1 MVIFGKTSAHALSVL
16 SCLAENDGRA
26 MGSAE
31 IASDRGLSRAL
42 TCKVL
47 TQLSGAGLV
56 SGKPGPGGG
65 YKLGKPASTISLMDV
80 AVLFESQGSM
90 SQCPLGGAWCAGSSP
105 CPLHAAID
113 DVVQRINEF
122 MRLTTLAVFLRD
134 SSAPIKKRA
143 VMALI
148 TIILGFALPLT
159 VHAGEAEGALKDA
172 AAAKFMV
179 SCAGCHSL
187 EGKAL
192 SGPALNGVASWP
204 EPALASAV
212 KKMETKAGPL
222 PDATVDE
229 LVRFLKSPD
238 AVERLAKEQVRLQAQ
253 FAAKMDPSDPMLGGK
268 LFSGSKALRNGGLA
282 CAACHAVEGR
292 GGNLGPD
299 LTGIYEKSGGEIPLI
314 SSIEGAKFL
323 IMEPHYRAHPVTRQ
337 EAAHHAAYFG
347 TLKDVAPTPAPP
359 IPSFALAGAGMATA
373 LLMGMFGLL
382 QVQRMTRG
390 RDKKLQRRRK

>member
-16 SCLAENDGRA
+16 SCLAENGGRA

-56 SGKPGPGGG
+56 NGKPGPGGG
-65 YKLGKPASTISLMDV
+65 YKLSKPASNISLMDV

-90 SQCPLGGAWCAGSSP
+90 SRCPMGGPWCAGSSP
-105 CPLHAAID
+105 CPLHAALD

-122 MRLTTLAVFLRD
+122 MRLTTLAVFLSD
-134 SSAPIKKRA
+134 SSSTKTRA
-143 VMALI
+143 AMALI
-148 TIILGFALPLT
+148 TVILAFALPLA
-159 VHAGEAEGALKDA
+159 VHAEEAGSSPKDA

-192 SGPALNGVASWP
+192 TGPALNGVASWP

-253 FAAKMDPSDPMLGGK
+253 FAAKMDPSDPVLGGK
-268 LFSGSKALRNGGLA
+268 LFVGSKALRNGGLA
-282 CAACHAVEGR
+282 CAACHAVEGS

-299 LTGIYEKSGGEIPLI
+299 LTGIFEKSGGEIPLI

-337 EAAHHAAYFG
+337 EAAHLAAYFG

>member
-16 SCLAENDGRA
+16 SCLAERDGRA

-65 YKLGKPASTISLMDV
+65 YRLSKAASDISLMDV
-80 AVLFESQGSM
+80 AVLFEAHGSM
-90 SQCPLGGAWCAGSSP
+90 SRCPMGGPWCAGSSP
-105 CPLHAAID
+105 CPLHAALD
-113 DVVQRINEF
+113 DVVQRVNEF
-122 MRLTTLAVFLRD
+122 MKLTTLAVFLRE
-134 SSAPIKKRA
+134 SSSPVKKIA
-143 VMALI
+143 VMALLAL
-148 TIILGFALPLT
+148 TIGLVVPSA
-159 VHAGEAEGALKDA
+159 VHAGEEVAVLKDM

-187 EGKAL
+187 DGKSL
-192 SGPALNGVASWP
+192 TGPALNGVASWP
-204 EPALASAV
+204 DPVLATAV
-212 KKMETKAGPL
+212 KKMESKAGPL
-222 PDATVDE
+222 PDETVAE
-229 LVRFLKSPD
+229 LVSFLKSPD
-238 AVERLAKEQVRLQAQ
+238 AVERLAKEQARLQAQ
-253 FAAKMDPSDPMLGGK
+253 FAAKMDPSDPVLGGK
-268 LFSGSKALRNGGLA
+268 LFVGSKALRNGGLA

-314 SSIEGAKFL
+314 SSIEGAKFP

-337 EAAHHAAYFG
+337 EAAHLTAYFG
-347 TLKDVAPTPAPP
+347 TLKKSAPGSASTTPA
-359 IPSFALAGAGMATA
+359 FAVAGSGLAAA

>member
-16 SCLAENDGRA
+16 SCLAENGGRA

-65 YKLGKPASTISLMDV
+65 YKLSKPASNISLMDV

-90 SQCPLGGAWCAGSSP
+90 SRCPMGGPWCAGSSP
-105 CPLHAAID
+105 CPLHAALD

-122 MRLTTLAVFLRD
+122 MRLTTLAVFLSD
-134 SSAPIKKRA
+134 SSSTKTRA
-143 VMALI
+143 AMALI
-148 TIILGFALPLT
+148 TVILAFALPLA
-159 VHAGEAEGALKDA
+159 VHAEEAGSSPKDA

-192 SGPALNGVASWP
+192 TGPALNGVASWP

-253 FAAKMDPSDPMLGGK
+253 FAAKMDPSDPVLGGK
-268 LFSGSKALRNGGLA
+268 LFVGTKALRNGGLA

-323 IMEPHYRAHPVTRQ
+323 IMEPHYKAHPVTRQ
-337 EAAHHAAYFG
+337 EAAHLAAYLG
-347 TLKDVAPTPAPP
+347 TLNGAAAPAPASVP
-359 IPSFALAGAGMATA
+359 AFAVAGSGLASA
-373 LLMGMFGLL
+373 LLVGMFGLL

-390 RDKKLQRRRK
+390 RDKRLQRRRK

>member
-16 SCLAENDGRA
+16 SCLAENGGRA

-65 YKLGKPASTISLMDV
+65 YKLSKPASNISLMDV

-90 SQCPLGGAWCAGSSP
+90 SRCPMGGPWCAGSCP
-105 CPLHAAID
+105 CPLHAALD

-122 MRLTTLAVFLRD
+122 MRLTTLAVFLSD
-134 SSAPIKKRA
+134 SSSTKTRA
-143 VMALI
+143 AMVLI
-148 TIILGFALPLT
+148 TAILAFALPLA
-159 VHAGEAEGALKDA
+159 VHAEEAGSSPKDA

-192 SGPALNGVASWP
+192 TGPALNGVASWP

-253 FAAKMDPSDPMLGGK
+253 FAAKMDPSNPVLGGK
-268 LFSGSKALRNGGLA
+268 LFVGSKALRNGGLA

-299 LTGIYEKSGGEIPLI
+299 LTGIFEKSGGEIPLI

-337 EAAHHAAYFG
+337 EAAHLAAYFG